1 MPGKFAKSKMLAALD
16 TVAKELETDVPA
28 QAVASWLLPIF
39 VHIRPAVVGE
49 EIPKRV
55 AELSPVVGIKLGVK
69 TEED

>member
-1 MPGKFAKSKMLAALD
+1 MAGKSGNSKMLSALD

-55 AELSPVVGIKLGVK
+55 AELSALVGVELSVK

>member
-55 AELSPVVGIKLGVK
+55 AELSALVGIKLGVK